1 MTLTF
6 TRVYHKDVT
15 VALIVSIIP
24 AIYSFFEKQFL
35 AISYAIIKMFSKERL
50 LVDNA
55 IRRYTAEGLQV
66 QAYVVAALNNLQS
79 SENVEKRDEE
89 VQRV

>member
-1 MTLTF
+1 M
-6 TRVYHKDVT
+6 
-15 VALIVSIIP
+15 
-24 AIYSFFEKQFL
+24 
-35 AISYAIIKMFSKERL
+35 
-50 LVDNA
+50 DNA